1 MKIKVKD
8 INGKTKI
15 FALDGSNN
23 SIVGAAISGVFS
35 EVRELDEALDIDCIK
50 IVDNV
55 IVADTDLVAAKIQN
69 PRTLKLQAFRIAR
82 DIRLVECDYIV
93 NDLALGKRDDF
104 AEVGAYRDA
113 LFDIT
118 DTYKT
123 NGVASASC
131 DALDVDNFGD
141 WPVKPTV

>member
-15 FALDGSNN
+15 FALDENNN
-23 SIVGAAISGVFS
+23 SIVGAPMSGVFS

-50 IVDNV
+50 IVNNI
-55 IVADTDLVAAKIQN
+55 IVADTDLVAAKTQL
-69 PRTLKLQAFRIAR
+69 PRTLKLQALRVAR
-82 DIRLVECDYIV
+82 DAKLIECDHVV

-104 AEVGAYRDA
+104 AAVSTYRDA

-118 DTYKT
+118 ETYKT
-123 NGVASASC
+123 NGVANSNC
-131 DALDVDNFGD
+131 DNLDVDSFGD